1 MRETE
6 LTELAGQQEYESLKE
21 ELGRKLDETSENFVV
36 IGYILKQVRDK
47 CMYLH
52 ENFKDINDFG
62 LRVYGLSRATV
73 SRFMNINTK
82 FSING
87 NSREIKPE
95 YKGYGRSKIQEM
107 LNVDECDMELVTA
120 ETTVEQV
127 KELKK
132 VEKEQRQLEEKER
145 DESLPLMQLSAPKES
160 ADKPVQESRDPFE
173 TLLEAFWKENMELY
187 RSVAAG
193 LASPEIIAEEIS
205 PSGSRTFR
213 NGINIIFFYEFDK
226 GAKLRSYEKG
236 QASITAYTYQEIMEK
251 TQELVLEK
259 SDAVIPIESEKQETS
274 NEPQTESE
282 EQEAPYTPIPG
293 QTTVEDLE
301 DVVPERAEEPAASRC
316 TDTEATTVDEN
327 VVDAEYRELGIES
340 AAESQPEFSEREPDI
355 PEREPDIPKR
365 ELDIPKRELDIPE
378 QQPDAE
384 EACIYTDIEI
394 KNAMSYFDIEYLS
407 RMGVQQDATKCRNY
421 KIALECIRRCY
432 PSIAEQADS
441 GIFRTGA

>member
-1 MRETE
+1 MKE
-6 LTELAGQQEYESLKE
+6 TELAGQQEYEALKE
-21 ELGRKLDETSENFVV
+21 ELGRKLDETSENFIV

-47 CMYLH
+47 CLYLH

-62 LRVYGLSRATV
+62 LRIYGLSRATV

-82 FSING
+82 FSIDG
-87 NSREIKPE
+87 NSREMRPE
-95 YKGYGRSKIQEM
+95 YRGYGRSKIQEM

-145 DESLPLMQLSAPKES
+145 EESLPLMQLSAPKES

-213 NGINIIFFYEFDK
+213 NGINIMFFYEFDK

-251 TQELVLEK
+251 TQELAMEESGAVLPVE
-259 SDAVIPIESEKQETS
+259 AEEQETAYEPQAPD
-274 NEPQTESE
+274 EPQTELE

-293 QTTVEDLE
+293 QTTVDDLE
-301 DVVPERAEEPAASRC
+301 DVMPECEARPAASPG
-316 TDTEATTVDEN
+316 TDTDAVTAGEN
-327 VVDAEYRELGIES
+327 VVDAEYRELDIES
-340 AAESQPEFSEREPDI
+340 AAESQPEFSERQPDI
-355 PEREPDIPKR
+355 PEQQPEFSER
-365 ELDIPKRELDIPE
+365 ELDIPA

-394 KNAMSYFDIEYLS
+394 KNAMSYFDIEYLC

-432 PSIAEQADS
+432 PSIAQQADS

>member
-193 LASPEIIAEEIS
+193 LTSPEIIAEEIS

-226 GAKLRSYEKG
+226 GAKLRSYETG

-251 TQELVLEK
+251 TQELAMEESGAVLPVE
-259 SDAVIPIESEKQETS
+259 AEEQETAYEPQAPD
-274 NEPQTESE
+274 EPQTELE

-301 DVVPERAEEPAASRC
+301 DVVPKGAEEPAASQC
-316 TDTEATTVDEN
+316 TDTDDMPASGN
-327 VVDAEYRELGIES
+327 VVDAEYRELDIES
-340 AAESQPEFSEREPDI
+340 AVESQPEYSEQQLEYSEQQ
-355 PEREPDIPKR
+355 PEYSEQQ
-365 ELDIPKRELDIPE
+365 LDIPE

-384 EACIYTDIEI
+384 QTCIYTDIEI
-394 KNAMSYFDIEYLS
+394 KNAISYFDIEYLS
-407 RMGVQQDATKCRNY
+407 RMGVQQDAIKCRNY

-432 PSIAEQADS
+432 PSIAE
-441 GIFRTGA
+441 

>member
-1 MRETE
+1 MKETE
-6 LTELAGQQEYESLKE
+6 LAELAELAGQQEYEALKE
-21 ELGRKLDETSENFVV
+21 ELERKLDETSENFVV

-47 CMYLH
+47 CLYLH

-62 LRVYGLSRATV
+62 LRIYGLSRATV

-82 FSING
+82 FSIGG

-95 YKGYGRSKIQEM
+95 YRGYGRSKIQEM

-132 VEKEQRQLEEKER
+132 VEKEQKQLEEKER
-145 DESLPLMQLSAPKES
+145 EESLPLMQLSAPKES
-160 ADKPVQESRDPFE
+160 ADKLVQESRDPFE
-173 TLLEAFWKENMELY
+173 TLLEAFWKENIELY
-187 RSVAAG
+187 RSVVAG
-193 LASPEIIAEEIS
+193 MASPEIIAEEIS

-251 TQELVLEK
+251 TQKLVLEK

-274 NEPQTESE
+274 NELRAESEEQEVPNEPQTESE

-301 DVVPERAEEPAASRC
+301 DVVPEGAEEPAASRC
-316 TDTEATTVDEN
+316 TDTEAATVDEN
-327 VVDAEYRELGIES
+327 VVDAEYRELDIES
-340 AAESQPEFSEREPDI
+340 AAESQP
-355 PEREPDIPKR
+355 
-365 ELDIPKRELDIPE
+365 
-378 QQPDAE
+378 DAE
-384 EACIYTDIEI
+384 QTCIYTDIEI
-394 KNAMSYFDIEYLS
+394 KNAISYFDIEYLT
-407 RMGVQQDATKCRNY
+407 RMGVQQDAVKSRNY
-421 KIALECIRRCY
+421 KIALECICRCY

-441 GIFRTGA
+441 SVFRKERVI

>member
-1 MRETE
+1 MKETE
-6 LTELAGQQEYESLKE
+6 LTELAGQQEYEALKE
-21 ELGRKLDETSENFVV
+21 ELGQKLDETAENFIV

-47 CMYLH
+47 CLYLH
-52 ENFKDINDFG
+52 ENYKDINDFG
-62 LRVYGLSRATV
+62 LRIYGLSMATV

-82 FSING
+82 FSVGG

-95 YKGYGRSKIQEM
+95 YRGYGRSKIQEM

-120 ETTVEQV
+120 DTTVAQV
-127 KELKK
+127 KELKR
-132 VEKEQRQLEEKER
+132 VEKEQKQLEEKER
-145 DESLPLMQLSAPKES
+145 EDKLPLMQLAAPKKNGNKS
-160 ADKPVQESRDPFE
+160 VQESRDPFE
-173 TLLEAFWKENMELY
+173 TLLEAFWKENMDLY

-193 LASPEIIAEEIS
+193 LVSPEIIAEEIS

-213 NGINIIFFYEFDK
+213 NGINIMFFYEFDK
-226 GAKLRSYEKG
+226 GVKLRSYEKG

-251 TQELVLEK
+251 TQELAIKE
-259 SDAVIPIESEKQETS
+259 SDVVIPIESEEQEAPCTPQTESEEQETPY
-274 NEPQTESE
+274 EPQTESE
-282 EQEAPYTPIPG
+282 EGEEGEEREAPYTPIPG

-301 DVVPERAEEPAASRC
+301 DVVPEGATEPAASPY
-316 TDTEATTVDEN
+316 TDTDDVPASGN
-327 VVDAEYRELGIES
+327 VVDAEYRELDIES
-340 AAESQPEFSEREPDI
+340 AAESQPEFSEQQ
-355 PEREPDIPKR
+355 
-365 ELDIPKRELDIPE
+365 LDIPE